1 MKPKPERAGMP
12 APTTIPA
19 MLPVF
24 EHKGKLVA
32 DSRDVAP
39 FVEKEHKHLLRDIR
53 RYVKVMDESLNPKL
67 VSVDYFFPATYI
79 DPTERLLPNFFC
91 TEKGCAMIANKMTG
105 DRGILF
111 TALFVEAF
119 YEMRERLRNQSAWD
133 QPEEDDMP
141 ELYGAERED
150 YGMGAYLSG
159 RKETEAQKLAAR
171 RAVQLADERHRAR
184 LRKLCQ
190 R

>member
-1 MKPKPERAGMP
+1 MTPKPERAGMP
-12 APTTIPA
+12 ATIPA
-19 MLPVF
+19 PLPVF
-24 EHKGKLVA
+24 QHKGELVA

-53 RYVKVMDESLNPKL
+53 RYVKTIDKSLNPKL
-67 VSVDYFFPATYI
+67 VSVDYFIPATYI
-79 DPTERLLPNFFC
+79 DEKGETRPNFYC
-91 TEKGCAMIANKMTG
+91 TEMGCAMIANKMTG

-119 YEMRERLRNQSAWD
+119 YEMRERLRNQGAWD

-141 ELYGAERED
+141 ELYGAKRED

>member
-53 RYVKVMDESLNPKL
+53 RHVKAIGNSTSPKL
-67 VSVDYFFPATYI
+67 DPLNYFCGNPFSIPSPAT
-79 DPTERLLPNFFC
+79 
-91 TEKGCAMIANKMTG
+91 
-105 DRGILF
+105 
-111 TALFVEAF
+111 
-119 YEMRERLRNQSAWD
+119 
-133 QPEEDDMP
+133 
-141 ELYGAERED
+141 
-150 YGMGAYLSG
+150 MGA
-159 RKETEAQKLAAR
+159 
-171 RAVQLADERHRAR
+171 
-184 LRKLCQ
+184 
-190 R
+190 

>member
-1 MKPKPERAGMP
+1 MKPNPEWAGSP
-12 APTTIPA
+12 APNPSE
-19 MLPVF
+19 LSVF
-24 EHKGKLVA
+24 EYMGKLVV
-32 DSRDVAP
+32 DSRKVAP
-39 FVEKEHKHLLRDIR
+39 FVEKDHAHLLRDIR